1 MKRRI
6 KCIDLFANIQ
16 PLNELILFGV
26 ATLWASS
33 WAIDL
38 SRELTNGVRRRTH
51 NHTVVELQYSRD
63 SSGVVIKTSSLHQYY
78 KPLIIIIYLS

>member
-16 PLNELILFGV
+16 PLNELILVVV
-26 ATLWASS
+26 ATLCASS

-38 SRELTNGVRRRTH
+38 SVSRELTNAVRRRTH
-51 NHTVVELQYSRD
+51 IREL
-63 SSGVVIKTSSLHQYY
+63 
-78 KPLIIIIYLS
+78 